1 MDLKGKPLFYAI
13 NCTHVSDILPLFSD
27 KESEPWMER
36 LVEVMANPSKKVIT
50 C

>member
-36 LVEVMANPSKKVIT
+36 LVEGMANPSKKVMT